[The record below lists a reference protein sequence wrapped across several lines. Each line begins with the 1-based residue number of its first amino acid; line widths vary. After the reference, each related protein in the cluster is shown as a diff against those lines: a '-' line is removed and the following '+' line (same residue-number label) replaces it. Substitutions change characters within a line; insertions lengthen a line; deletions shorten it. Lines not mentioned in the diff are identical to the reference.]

1 VLYCCFIMVVSSG
14 AMRFTG
20 PRFELDRMEALSQ
33 RGRCL
38 VSCDKYGRTPHL
50 EESIARA
57 TDESFR
63 IYSGLFLFLPYSS
76 RDSDRSLVSQQ
87 PTLLSLIDT
96 FVYSSSYNIHP
107 ITMHAHHLIALLS
120 SAGAASAAPNVF
132 KRDYFGPAVYTGP
145 SQADIIYTSTVMVPG
160 RNPGNKQSG
169 FLTIWPGI
177 SNGTGDLI
185 QSTVDSTQLTV
196 EDCGATADQW
206 CAMGSLFGN
215 DANGNARQI
224 NGPMKAV
231 SASDRI
237 KIEYIRGAPK
247 ENGYEWDWTQMV
259 TNEMTGEYISS
270 LVSVS
275 GSMRG

>member
-1 VLYCCFIMVVSSG
+1 MVRFVYIAVCFCFFPTRYETRTDVSHSTNQLYQPPSTPPSVHPFI
-14 AMRFTG
+14 FT
-20 PRFELDRMEALSQ
+20 Q
-33 RGRCL
+33 RN
-38 VSCDKYGRTPHL
+38 
-50 EESIARA
+50 
-57 TDESFR
+57 
-63 IYSGLFLFLPYSS
+63 
-76 RDSDRSLVSQQ
+76 
-87 PTLLSLIDT
+87 LSLNMSA
-96 FVYSSSYNIHP
+96 YR
-107 ITMHAHHLIALLS
+107 LIALLS
-120 SAGAASAAPNVF
+120 SALCASAAPNIF
-132 KRDYFGPAVYTGP
+132 RRDYFGPAVYTGP
-145 SQADIIYTSTVMVPG
+145 SQADIIYTSTVLLPG

-185 QSTVDSTQLTV
+185 QSTLDSTQLTH

-231 SASDRI
+231 SATDRI

>member
-1 VLYCCFIMVVSSG
+1 ML
-14 AMRFTG
+14 RF
-20 PRFELDRMEALSQ
+20 
-33 RGRCL
+33 
-38 VSCDKYGRTPHL
+38 VY
-50 EESIARA
+50 I
-57 TDESFR
+57 
-63 IYSGLFLFLPYSS
+63 GLFLFLPHVL
-76 RDSDRSLVSQQ
+76 RDSDRYLKPHLS
-87 PTLLSLIDT
+87 TLDIPHRHLYRSILIR
-96 FVYSSSYNIHP
+96 YNSSS
-107 ITMHAHHLIALLS
+107 TMYAHHVIALLS
-120 SAGAASAAPNVF
+120 SALAASAAPTIF
-132 KRDYFGPAVYTGP
+132 RRDYFGPAVYTGA
-145 SQADIIYTSTVMVPG
+145 SQADIVYTSTVLLPG

-169 FLTIWPGI
+169 SLKIWPGI

-185 QSTVDSTQLTV
+185 QSTLDSTQVAV

-215 DANGNARQI
+215 DAIGNARQI
-224 NGPMKAV
+224 NGPMRGV
-231 SASDRI
+231 SATDRI

>member
-1 VLYCCFIMVVSSG
+1 
-14 AMRFTG
+14 
-20 PRFELDRMEALSQ
+20 
-33 RGRCL
+33 
-38 VSCDKYGRTPHL
+38 
-50 EESIARA
+50 
-57 TDESFR
+57 
-63 IYSGLFLFLPYSS
+63 
-76 RDSDRSLVSQQ
+76 
-87 PTLLSLIDT
+87 
-96 FVYSSSYNIHP
+96 
-107 ITMHAHHLIALLS
+107 MHAHHLIALLS
-120 SAGAASAAPNVF
+120 SALAASAAPNIF
-132 KRDYFGPAVYTGP
+132 KRDYFGPAVFTGP
-145 SQADIIYTSTVMVPG
+145 SQADIIYTSTVLVPG

-185 QSTVDSTQLTV
+185 QSTLDSTQISV

-231 SASDRI
+231 SATDRI
-237 KIEYIRGAPK
+237 KIEYIRGAAK
-247 ENGYEWDWTQMV
+247 DNGYEWDWTQMV
-259 TNEMTGEYISS
+259 TNEVTGEYISS